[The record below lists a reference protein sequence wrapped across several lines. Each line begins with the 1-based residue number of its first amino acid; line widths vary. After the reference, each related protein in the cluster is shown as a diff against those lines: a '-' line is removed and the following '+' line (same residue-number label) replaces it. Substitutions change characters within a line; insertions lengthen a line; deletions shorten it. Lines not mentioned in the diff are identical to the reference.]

1 MSDMAKDYVLAEA
14 TPSAELKRLREID
27 HYMRPTTEARIA
39 RLGIAPGWKCL
50 DVGAGAGGVARWM
63 AEKVG
68 NTGSVTATDIAPK
81 IDLDPRLPWLEARK
95 HNILEPGL
103 VDSRYDLV
111 HCRLLLIHVSPVEVA
126 LRNMVRA
133 LRPGGWLIVW
143 QVPPC
148 SNMTLRTIESPS
160 PLDSDDRCRDASA
173 RSKSRSR

>member
-1 MSDMAKDYVLAEA
+1 V
-14 TPSAELKRLREID
+14 
-27 HYMRPTTEARIA
+27 
-39 RLGIAPGWKCL
+39 
-50 DVGAGAGGVARWM
+50 

-81 IDLDPRLPWLEARK
+81 IDLDPRLPWLEARR

-133 LRPGGWLIVW
+133 LRPGGWLIIEEPGDLKVST
-143 QVPPC
+143 VGEDDPRVAEYNRTYILFRVCAAVAPVLARPFGGG
-148 SNMTLRTIESPS
+148 SNRGGFAFRAGMRFFRFCGLLSMEVAA
-160 PLDSDDRCRDASA
+160 DRWPR
-173 RSKSRSR
+173 